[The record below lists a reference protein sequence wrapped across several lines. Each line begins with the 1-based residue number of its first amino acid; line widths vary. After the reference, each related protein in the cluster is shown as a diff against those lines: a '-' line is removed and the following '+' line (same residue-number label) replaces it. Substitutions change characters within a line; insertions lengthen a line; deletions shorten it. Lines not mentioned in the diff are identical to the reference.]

1 MTREAQ
7 KAEAVERLKAL
18 GFDSELVSKF
28 ETDGTV
34 FICDP
39 PSGKPIPADSDTVK
53 EIGKLEAEYGCLVY
67 LVIRDYSFSF
77 LDSLIIVSK
86 YDEEWEFENDD
97 LKDGY
102 LMTYTIN
109 YLNPEFSEFGSIAYV
124 HTKHG
129 GIVRTA

>member
-77 LDSLIIVSK
+77 LDSLIIVSQ
-86 YDEEWEFENDD
+86 YDEEWELEKDD
-97 LKDGY
+97 LKENGGRSSGKGQ
-102 LMTYTIN
+102 
-109 YLNPEFSEFGSIAYV
+109 NPCQRLFLSENRKDLRGRSADE
-124 HTKHG
+124 
-129 GIVRTA
+129 RR

>member
-39 PSGKPIPADSDTVK
+39 PS
-53 EIGKLEAEYGCLVY
+53 
-67 LVIRDYSFSF
+67 F
-77 LDSLIIVSK
+77 LDSLIIVSQ
-86 YDEEWEFENDD
+86 YDEEWELEKDD

-109 YLNPEFSEFGSIAYV
+109 YLNPEFSEFGSIAYE